1 MFGGSV
7 GLFLYL
13 VLLFYC
19 VKKYYLSRRYQ
30 NPIFIGMENQA
41 VDLVMENP
49 SAGLNEIEL

>member
-49 SAGLNEIEL
+49 SAGFNEIEL